1 MRDVWR
7 EQSDGTK
14 LKILPCKT
22 SVHPMFSTSFGLHV
36 AVITADEP
44 PLFVFTRRA
53 KRGKLNHF
61 LWFKALGS
69 DLTTFQLFVLWL
81 NS

>member
-1 MRDVWR
+1 MQDVWK
-7 EQSDGTK
+7 EQDESTK
-14 LKILPCKT
+14 AKLLPCKT

-53 KRGKLNHF
+53 NTGKLNHF
-61 LWFKALGS
+61 LS
-69 DLTTFQLFVLWL
+69 VLISFNCSRFHIL
-81 NS
+81 VF